1 MKKRGRLD
9 KRDFLGKINIFLW
22 KLPKINNRI
31 YNTKIFDFMP
41 IQ

>member
-1 MKKRGRLD
+1 MD

-22 KLPKINNRI
+22 KLPKTNNKN
-31 YNTKIFDFMP
+31 YNPKIFDFMP